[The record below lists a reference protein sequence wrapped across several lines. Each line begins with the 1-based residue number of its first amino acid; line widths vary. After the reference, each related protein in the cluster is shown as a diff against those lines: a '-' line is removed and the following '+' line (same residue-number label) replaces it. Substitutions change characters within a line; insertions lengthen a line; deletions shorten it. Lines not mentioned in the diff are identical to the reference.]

1 MQINRQKNEFLVLLL
16 VTAVQSTSL
25 DDELVW
31 DWGDDLWLGQDA
43 DSVSLTGLLV
53 DALDIDKGAGGL
65 GLSNGL
71 VVGDDTVQETLTRLG
86 VLDVLNADIDALG
99 DDATADLE
107 LYYKYS
113 IYGRWGKENSILTR
127 LLTMTPTAR
136 RVTLKTRP
144 VVPW

>member
-71 VVGDDTVQETLTRLG
+71 VVGDDTVQETLTRL
-86 VLDVLNADIDALG
+86 
-99 DDATADLE
+99 
-107 LYYKYS
+107 
-113 IYGRWGKENSILTR
+113 
-127 LLTMTPTAR
+127 
-136 RVTLKTRP
+136 
-144 VVPW
+144 

>member
-1 MQINRQKNEFLVLLL
+1 MVLLL

-43 DSVSLTGLLV
+43 DSVSLAGLLV
-53 DALDIDKGAGGL
+53 DALDVDEGAGGL

-71 VVGDDTVQETLTRLG
+71 VVGDDAVQETLAGLG

-99 DDATADLE
+99 DDATTNLKAEIRFLFLE
-107 LYYKYS
+107 VGS
-113 IYGRWGKENSILTR
+113 S
-127 LLTMTPTAR
+127 
-136 RVTLKTRP
+136 
-144 VVPW
+144 